1 VQHSKPISRPC
12 GMFERIESFFER
24 YSPLLAERENQSFRG
39 SFLFFVTFFFLFKEL
54 REKELVFCF
63 QASWP

>member
-1 VQHSKPISRPC
+1 
-12 GMFERIESFFER
+12 MFERIESFFER